1 MSTQTK
7 HKYSGKRYRL
17 DKPELLA
24 PAGNLEKLKFAIHYG
39 ADAVYIG
46 GQKYGLRS
54 NADNF
59 SFEEMR
65 EGVEFA
71 KKYGAKVFVA
81 TNIYA
86 HNEDIEGLEEYL
98 RNLED
103 AGISAIIAADPF
115 IIETAQRVAPKLEVH
130 VSTQQSIANWQTIQF
145 WKNEGM
151 PRVVLARETSMD
163 EIQEMKNHVD
173 IEIEAF
179 IHGAMC
185 SSYSGRC
192 VLSNHF
198 TDRDSNRGG
207 CCQSCRWKYDLFE
220 DDRADAMDMISEQEA
235 SGSPVLEQFRLGVNQ
250 KALFDENDNAFAMSA
265 KDLCMIEHLPDLI
278 DVGVDSFKI
287 EGRMKSIHYVA
298 TVVNVYRKAIDAYMA
313 DPDNY
318 ELKQEWLDE
327 IYKAANRPVNTGFF
341 YEEPDHED
349 HIYEPEDKPAP
360 YDFAGLVMDYDAET
374 GIATIQQR
382 NHFKV
387 GTEVEFFGPNNTFFK
402 QTVEKLWDTEGN
414 ELDAA
419 RHPLQLVRMKVD
431 QPVTY
436 FDMMRKKNAKA

>member
-1 MSTQTK
+1 MATLTK
-7 HKYSGKRYRL
+7 PKYAGKRNRL

-46 GQKYGLRS
+46 GQHYGLRS

-71 KKYGAKVFVA
+71 RKYGAKVFVA

-86 HNEDIEGLEEYL
+86 HNEDIEGIKEYL
-98 RNLED
+98 QNLHD
-103 AGISAIIAADPF
+103 VGISAIIAADPA
-115 IIETAQRVAPKLEVH
+115 IIDVARKFVPGLEVH
-130 VSTQQSIANWQTIQF
+130 LSTQQSTLNWQAVKF
-145 WKNEGM
+145 WKDQGL
-151 PRVVLARETSMD
+151 PRVVLGRETSME
-163 EIQEMKNHVD
+163 EIQEIKKHVD
-173 IEIEAF
+173 IEIESF

-185 SSYSGRC
+185 SSFSGRC

-220 DDRADAMDMISEQEA
+220 DARPEGTWISEEEA
-235 SGSPVLEQFRLGVNQ
+235 QDSRILQNFRLGETQ
-250 KALFDENDNAFAMSA
+250 LPLFEEKDNAFTMGS
-265 KDLCMIEHLPDLI
+265 KDLCMIDHIPDLI

-298 TVVNVYRKAIDAYMA
+298 TVVNVYRQAIDSYMA

-318 ELKQEWLDE
+318 VLKPEWVEE
-327 IYKAANRPVNTGFF
+327 INKAANRPLNTGFF
-341 YEEPDHED
+341 YDTPDHED
-349 HIYEPEDKPAP
+349 HIYEPEEKAVP
-360 YDFAGLVMDYDAET
+360 YDFAGLVLDYDEST
-374 GIATIQQR
+374 GMATVQQR
-382 NHFKV
+382 NHFKP
-387 GTEVEFFGPNNTFFK
+387 GHEIEFFGPNGTFFK
-402 QTVEKLWDTEGN
+402 QKVGQIWDEEGN

-419 RHPLQLVRMKVD
+419 RHPLQPIRMKVD
-431 QPVTY
+431 QPVSY
-436 FDMMRKKNAKA
+436 FDMMRKKK

>member
-1 MSTQTK
+1 MTTK
-7 HKYSGKRYRL
+7 VQPRYQGKRYRL

-24 PAGNLEKLKFAIHYG
+24 PAGNLEKLKFAVHYG

-71 KKYGAKVFVA
+71 RKYGAKVFVA

-86 HNEDIEGLEEYL
+86 HNEDIEGIEDYL
-98 RNLED
+98 RNLYD
-103 AGISAIIAADPF
+103 VGISAIIVADPA
-115 IIETAQRVAPKLEVH
+115 IIETAQRVVPNLEVH
-130 VSTQQSIANWQTIQF
+130 VSTQQSIMNWQTVKF
-145 WKNEGM
+145 WKEEGA
-151 PRVVLARETSMD
+151 PRVVLAREASVE
-163 EIQEMKNHVD
+163 EIYEMKRHVD

-207 CCQSCRWKYDLFE
+207 CSQSCRWKYDLFE
-220 DDRADAMDMISEQEA
+220 DGRPDLDELISDEEA
-235 SGSPVLEQFRLGVNQ
+235 SQDPALEQFKVGITQLP
-250 KALFDENDNAFAMSA
+250 LFQPEDNPFTMGS

-278 DVGVDSFKI
+278 EVGVDSFKI

-298 TVVNVYRKAIDAYMA
+298 TVVNVYRQAIDSYFE

-318 ELKQEWLDE
+318 ELKPEWIEE
-327 IYKAANRPVNTGFF
+327 INKAANRPLNTGFF
-341 YEEPDHED
+341 YETPDHED
-349 HIYEPEDKPAP
+349 HIYEPEEKAAP
-360 YDFAGLVMDYDAET
+360 YDFAGLVVDYDAET
-374 GIATIQQR
+374 GMATIQQR
-382 NHFKV
+382 NHFKP
-387 GTEVEFFGPNNTFFK
+387 GQEVEFFGPNGTFFK
-402 QTVEKLWDTEGN
+402 QTVEQIEDTSGTV
-414 ELDAA
+414 LDAA
-419 RHPLQLVRMKVD
+419 RHPLQHIRMHVKEPV
-431 QPVTY
+431 QP
-436 FDMMRKKNAKA
+436 FDMMRKRTGK

>member
-1 MSTQTK
+1 MTTK
-7 HKYSGKRYRL
+7 VKPKFTGKRYRL

-24 PAGNLEKLKFAIHYG
+24 PAGNLEKLKFAVHYG

-71 KKYGAKVFVA
+71 NKYGAKVFVA

-86 HNEDIEGLEEYL
+86 HNEDIEGIEAYLRKLEEV
-98 RNLED
+98 
-103 AGISAIIAADPF
+103 GISAIIVADPA
-115 IIETAQRVAPKLEVH
+115 IIETAQRVAPGVEVH
-130 VSTQQSIANWQTIQF
+130 VSTQQSIANWQTVQF
-145 WKNEGM
+145 WKEEGA
-151 PRVVLARETSMD
+151 PRVVLARETSLE
-163 EIQEMKNHVD
+163 EIAEMKSRVD
-173 IEIEAF
+173 VEIEAF

-220 DDRADAMDMISEQEA
+220 DGRPNLDELVSAEEA
-235 SGSPVLEQFRLGVNQ
+235 AESSALEQFKVGITQLP
-250 KALFDENDNAFAMSA
+250 LFKEEDNHFAMSA
-265 KDLCMIEHLPDLI
+265 KDLCMIDHLPELI
-278 DVGVDSFKI
+278 EVGVDSFKV

-298 TVVNVYRKAIDAYMA
+298 TVINVYRQAIDSYLA

-318 ELKQEWLDE
+318 VVKPEWIE
-327 IYKAANRPVNTGFF
+327 EMNKAANRPVNTGFF
-341 YEEPDHED
+341 IEDPDHED
-349 HIYEPEDKPAP
+349 HIYEPEDKAVPF
-360 YDFAGLVMDYDAET
+360 DFAGLVMDYDAET

-387 GTEVEFFGPNNTFFK
+387 GTEIEFFGPNGKFFK
-402 QTVEKLWDTEGN
+402 QTVECIWDTEGN
-414 ELDAA
+414 ELDVA
-419 RHPLQLVRMKVD
+419 RHPLQHVRMKVA
-431 QPVTY
+431 QPVAY
-436 FDMMRKKNAKA
+436 FDMMRKRK

>member
-1 MSTQTK
+1 MP
-7 HKYSGKRYRL
+7 KYAGKRNRL
-17 DKPELLA
+17 AKPELLA
-24 PAGNLEKLKFAIHYG
+24 PAGNLEKLKFAVHYG

-46 GQKYGLRS
+46 GQQYGLRS

-86 HNEDIEGLEEYL
+86 HNEDLEGIEEYL
-98 RNLED
+98 RNLYE
-103 AGISAIIAADPF
+103 AGIAAIIVADPV
-115 IIETAQRVAPKLEVH
+115 IIETAQRVVPELEVH
-130 VSTQQSIANWQTIQF
+130 LSTQQSTVNWQAVQF
-145 WKNEGM
+145 WKDQGL
-151 PRVVLARETSMD
+151 PRVVLGRETSLE
-163 EIQEMKNHVD
+163 EIEEIKRHVD

-185 SSYSGRC
+185 SSFSGRC

-207 CCQSCRWKYDLFE
+207 CCQSCRWKYDLFT
-220 DDRADAMDMISEQEA
+220 DARSEGEWISEEEA
-235 SGSPVLEQFRLGVNQ
+235 RDNKVLEKFRLGVTQ
-250 KALFDENDNAFAMSA
+250 LPLFEEEDNAFTMGS
-265 KDLCMIEHLPDLI
+265 KDLCMIGHVPDLI

-298 TVVNVYRKAIDAYMA
+298 TVVNVYRQAIDAYMA

-318 ELKQEWLDE
+318 VLKPEWIEE
-327 IYKAANRPVNTGFF
+327 INKAANRPLNTGFF
-341 YEEPDHED
+341 YDTPDHED
-349 HIYEPEDKPAP
+349 HIYEPEEKAAP
-360 YDFAGLVMDYDAET
+360 YDFAGLVMEYDET
-374 GIATIQQR
+374 TGMATIQQR
-382 NHFKV
+382 NHFKP
-387 GTEVEFFGPNNTFFK
+387 GQEVEFFGPGGTFFK
-402 QTVEKLWDTEGN
+402 QTVGTIYDEAGN

-419 RHPLQLVRMKVD
+419 RHPLQRIKLKVE
-431 QPVTY
+431 QPVSY
-436 FDMMRKKNAKA
+436 FDMMRKKK

>member
-1 MSTQTK
+1 MSTETK
-7 HKYSGKRYRL
+7 RKYNGKRYRL

-46 GQKYGLRS
+46 GQSYGLRS

-81 TNIYA
+81 TNIYS
-86 HNEDIEGLEEYL
+86 HNEDLDGIEEYL
-98 RNLED
+98 KNLYEV
-103 AGISAIIAADPF
+103 GISAIIAADPV
-115 IIETAQRVAPKLEVH
+115 IIDTAMRAVPGLEVH
-130 VSTQQSIANWQTIQF
+130 VSTQQSIANWRTVQY
-145 WKNEGM
+145 WKDEGM

-163 EIQEMKNHVD
+163 EIAEIKEHVD

-192 VLSNHF
+192 TLSNHF

-220 DDRADAMDMISEQEA
+220 DARPDMSGIVSEEEA
-235 SGSPVLEQFRLGVNQ
+235 AQNSAIEQFRVGITQLPMFKEEQNP
-250 KALFDENDNAFAMSA
+250 FSMSS
-265 KDLCMIEHLPDLI
+265 KDLCMVEHLPDLI
-278 DVGVDSFKI
+278 DAGVDSFKI

-298 TVVNVYRKAIDAYMA
+298 TTVNVYRQIIDSYME

-318 ELKQEWLDE
+318 VLKPEWIEE
-327 IYKAANRPVNTGFF
+327 INKAANRPVNTGFF

-349 HIYEPEDKPAP
+349 HIYEPEEKAVP

-382 NHFKV
+382 NHFKP
-387 GTEVEFFGPNNTFFK
+387 GAEIEFFGPNGTFFK
-402 QTVEKLWDTEGN
+402 QKVDRIWDTEGN

-419 RHPLQLVRMKVD
+419 RHPLQLVRMKVEA
-431 QPVTY
+431 PVHH
-436 FDMMRKKNAKA
+436 FDMMRKKNR

>member
-1 MSTQTK
+1 MTK
-7 HKYSGKRYRL
+7 EAPRYKGKRHRL
-17 DKPELLA
+17 ERPELLA

-71 KKYGAKVFVA
+71 NQYGAKVFVA

-86 HNEDIEGLEEYL
+86 HNEDIGDELEHYLRKLEEV
-98 RNLED
+98 
-103 AGISAIIAADPF
+103 GIAAIIAADPI

-130 VSTQQSIANWQTIQF
+130 LSTQQSTMNWQTVQF
-145 WKNEGM
+145 WKEEGL
-151 PRVVLARETSMD
+151 PRVVLARETSFQ
-163 EIQEMKNHVD
+163 EIAEIKQHVD

-207 CCQSCRWKYDLFE
+207 CCQSCRWKYDLFLNDAPMYEE
-220 DDRADAMDMISEQEA
+220 DTDQFTM
-235 SGSPVLEQFRLGVNQ
+235 GS
-250 KALFDENDNAFAMSA
+250 
-265 KDLCMIEHLPDLI
+265 KDLCMIEYLPELI
-278 DVGVDSFKI
+278 EVGVDSFKI

-298 TVVNVYRKAIDAYMA
+298 TVVNAYRQAIDAYFA
-313 DPDNY
+313 DPENFV
-318 ELKQEWLDE
+318 LKQEWVDE
-327 IYKAANRPVNTGFF
+327 VHKAANRPLNTGFF
-341 YEEPDHED
+341 LDTPGAED
-349 HIYEPEDKPAP
+349 HIYGPEDKAAP
-360 YDFAGLVMDYDAET
+360 YDFAAVVLDYDEAS
-374 GIATIQQR
+374 GFATIQQR
-382 NHFKV
+382 NHFRP
-387 GTEVEFFGPNNTFFK
+387 GQEVEFVGPGGRFFK
-402 QTVEKLWDTEGN
+402 QTVTELQDMDGN
-414 ELDAA
+414 KLDAA
-419 RHPLQLVRMKVD
+419 RHPMQHLRIRTLN
-431 QPVTY
+431 PVKKM
-436 FDMMRKKNAKA
+436 DMMRKKIG

>member
-1 MSTQTK
+1 MDTITK
-7 HKYSGKRYRL
+7 PKYTGKRYRL

-71 KKYGAKVFVA
+71 NKYGAKVFVA

-86 HNEDIEGLEEYL
+86 HNEDIEGIEAYL
-98 RNLED
+98 KELYE
-103 AGISAIIAADPF
+103 AGISAIIVADPA
-115 IIETAQRVAPKLEVH
+115 IIEVAQRAVPGLEVH
-130 VSTQQSIANWQTIQF
+130 LSTQQSTINWQAVQF
-145 WKNEGM
+145 WKEEGL
-151 PRVVLARETSMD
+151 PRVVLGREASLQ
-163 EIQEMKNHVD
+163 EIAEIKEHVD

-185 SSYSGRC
+185 SSFSGRC

-220 DDRADAMDMISEQEA
+220 DARENEVWVSEEDTRDSQILKNFE
-235 SGSPVLEQFRLGVNQ
+235 LGVNQ
-250 KALFDENDNAFAMSA
+250 LPLYEEGDQAFTMGS
-265 KDLCMIEHLPDLI
+265 KDLCMLENIPDLI
-278 DVGVDSFKI
+278 DVGIDSFKI

-298 TVVNVYRKAIDAYMA
+298 TVVNVYRQAIDSYMA
-313 DPDNY
+313 DPENY
-318 ELKQEWLDE
+318 VLKPEWLEE
-327 IYKAANRPVNTGFF
+327 IQKAANRPLNTGFF
-341 YEEPDHED
+341 YDTPDHED
-349 HIYEPEDKPAP
+349 HIYEPEEKAVP
-360 YDFAGLVMDYDAET
+360 YDFAGLVMDYDEKSQM
-374 GIATIQQR
+374 ATIQQR
-382 NHFKV
+382 NYFKT
-387 GTEVEFFGPNNTFFK
+387 GNEIEFFGPNGTFFK
-402 QTVEKLWDTEGN
+402 QKVGEIYDEAGN
-414 ELDAA
+414 LLDAA
-419 RHPLQLVRMKVD
+419 RHPLQMVKIKVD
-431 QPVTY
+431 QPVAY
-436 FDMMRKKNAKA
+436 FDMMRKKK

>member
-1 MSTQTK
+1 METVAVQRK
-7 HKYSGKRYRL
+7 FSGKRNRL

-46 GQKYGLRS
+46 GQAYGLRS

-71 KKYGAKVFVA
+71 NKYGAKVFVA

-86 HNEDIEGLEEYL
+86 HNEDIEGIEAYL
-98 RNLED
+98 QNLYN
-103 AGISAIIAADPF
+103 AGISAVIVADPA
-115 IIETAQRVAPKLEVH
+115 IIEVAQRAVPGLEVH
-130 VSTQQSIANWQTIQF
+130 LSTQQSTLNWQAVKF
-145 WKNEGM
+145 WKDEGL
-151 PRVVLARETSMD
+151 PRVVLGRETSFE
-163 EIQEMKNHVD
+163 EIEEIKANVD

-220 DDRADAMDMISEQEA
+220 DAREDTVWVSEEEMQMKAPAPFKLGENQLPLFEEQDN
-235 SGSPVLEQFRLGVNQ
+235 SFSMGS
-250 KALFDENDNAFAMSA
+250 
-265 KDLCMIEHLPDLI
+265 KDLCMIGHIPELI

-298 TVVNVYRKAIDAYMA
+298 TVVNVYRQAIDAYMA
-313 DPDNY
+313 DPENY
-318 ELKQEWLDE
+318 VLKPEWVE
-327 IYKAANRPVNTGFF
+327 EMNKAANRPLNTGFF
-341 YEEPDHED
+341 YDTPDHED
-349 HIYEPEDKPAP
+349 HIYEPEEKAVP
-360 YDFAGLVMDYDAET
+360 YDFAGLVMDYDAAT
-374 GIATIQQR
+374 GMATIQQR
-382 NHFKV
+382 NHFKP
-387 GTEVEFFGPNNTFFK
+387 GQEIEFFGPNGTFFK
-402 QTVEKLWDTEGN
+402 QVVGEIQDEEGN
-414 ELDAA
+414 VLDAA
-419 RHPLQLVRMKVD
+419 RHPLQLIRMKVD
-431 QPVTY
+431 QPVSY
-436 FDMMRKKNAKA
+436 FDMMRKKK